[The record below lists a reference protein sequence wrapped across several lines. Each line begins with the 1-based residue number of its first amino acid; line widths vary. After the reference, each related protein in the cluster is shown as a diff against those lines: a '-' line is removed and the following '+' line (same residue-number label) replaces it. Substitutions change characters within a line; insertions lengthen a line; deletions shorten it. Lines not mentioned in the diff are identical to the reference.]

1 MKIDIDTIFY
11 IVISILI
18 LLITGLTRRKKKA
31 TVPKTGL
38 QNMENQDSGVSSD
51 KVKAGMEDRLTDP
64 FERLEKLFLQPEPVP
79 APEAVSLEEI
89 VDEETEYYKEKE
101 AASQAPPVEQ
111 PIYSEDSTKELTQLQ
126 DKDIQDLKLDL
137 FKDVDEL
144 KKAVI
149 YAEIL
154 KRKEY

>member
-18 LLITGLTRRKKKA
+18 LLITGLSRRKKKA
-31 TVPKTGL
+31 AAPTTGL
-38 QNMENQDSGVSSD
+38 QNMQNQDREAPRNELKND
-51 KVKAGMEDRLTDP
+51 MEMSVHDP
-64 FERLEKLFLQPEPVP
+64 FVRLEKLFLQPEPVST
-79 APEAVSLEEI
+79 PEAVSLEEL
-89 VDEETEYYKEKE
+89 VDEETEYLKEKE
-101 AASQAPPVEQ
+101 NASQTSPVEQ
-111 PIYSEDSTKELTQLQ
+111 QIHTKDLNQESIQLL

-137 FKDVDEL
+137 FPDADEL
-144 KKAVI
+144 KKAII